1 MVGALYVLSTIL
13 AILVCVFILEC
24 IDFRLNPLVVVLFA
38 LIVLMLLSTSLIAL
52 TVLTL
57 ASPLSMMTTSTHFR
71 HYHGTSFMLVDSC
84 VIAPTMTTLTM
95 DISSMG
101 TLTTGTSTS
110 RLYISTLAQKITVY
124 NELPVSF
131 LSQLTI

>member
-1 MVGALYVLSTIL
+1 
-13 AILVCVFILEC
+13 
-24 IDFRLNPLVVVLFA
+24 
-38 LIVLMLLSTSLIAL
+38 LIAL

-84 VIAPTMTTLTM
+84 VIAPTTTTWTM

-101 TLTTGTSTS
+101 TLTMGTSTS
-110 RLYISTLAQKITVY
+110 HLYISTLAQKITILY
-124 NELPVSF
+124 ELPVSF
-131 LSQLTI
+131 LSQLTIRTAGVVRLSASLSQKEKKIVGPPSASSLLLLVLPLWLLGPGC